1 MVLVSPLL
9 DSSVMKPS
17 GKVVLIALEVVG
29 ATEAVVVLIAITG
42 VDTEL
47 VGVGVGVEGVV
58 VTVVYSEGL

>member
-47 VGVGVGVEGVV
+47 VGVGVEGVV